1 MTHAQEFLPPQL
13 RRVWRHWRAIE
24 TQASWFLLANFL
36 DATFTWI
43 LLTRGVQSGDPL
55 LVGMETNQ
63 IAAYF
68 LNHWGLK
75 GLFAFKLGLVAFVC
89 LIGLLIAL
97 RHEDRARN
105 VLNFGTLVVT
115 GVVLYSVWLYA
126 R

>member
-1 MTHAQEFLPPQL
+1 MSHDQDRLPPQL
-13 RRVWRHWRAIE
+13 RRVWRRWRAIE

-43 LLTRGVQSGDPL
+43 LLTRGVQSGNPQ
-55 LVGMETNQ
+55 LVGMESNR

-75 GLFAFKLGLVAFVC
+75 GLFAYKLGLVVFVC
-89 LIGLLIAL
+89 LIGLAIAL
-97 RHEDRARN
+97 RQEQRARQ

-115 GVVLYSVWLYA
+115 GVVLYSIWLYA